1 MKTNRNDKGIHRRVS
16 RLGTWISGAAAAVL
30 MGAGP
35 VSAETVYI
43 GGNLTTDSFG
53 EIGEPVGGPSG
64 GASVQ
69 WLLLSSETTPLG
81 NNSITGIAFRLDA
94 DYAPQ
99 LPVFGYQNLKI
110 TLGYTTAT
118 DLNGFSTIAGNNAAA
133 TNLTVVYDGSF
144 YYSAD
149 AFPTG
154 ATDGDANGF
163 GAFIKFTTPFL
174 NDTSKNLIFTIQ
186 HTLPIDE
193 SGNELSVSYFSADG
207 GSTGRTV
214 LVGDYEA
221 TSTFGYSITP
231 VSAFTTDSVPDNYS
245 VPEPTTV
252 GLIGLALGGAALL
265 YRRKQ
270 SLQA

>member
-1 MKTNRNDKGIHRRVS
+1 MHRRVS
-16 RLGTWISGAAAAVL
+16 RLGTWISGAAAAL
-30 MGAGP
+30 LIAAGP

-43 GGNLTTDSFG
+43 GGNLSTDSAG

-94 DYAPQ
+94 DYAPE

-118 DLNGFSTIAGNNAAA
+118 DLDGQSTIAGNNAAA

-144 YYSAD
+144 YYSAN

-154 ATDGDANGF
+154 ASGGDANDF

-193 SGNELSVSYFSADG
+193 FGNQLTASYFSADG

-214 LVGDYEA
+214 LVGDYDA
-221 TSTFGYSITP
+221 ASTFGYHITP

-252 GLIGLALGGAALL
+252 GLIGLALGGAVLL
-265 YRRKQ
+265 YRRKR
-270 SLQA
+270 SLQD